1 MRPGQPTYE
10 QIKRRWGALEPR
22 ITASTALLRDAA
34 RNYKHQVKLVG
45 WSQPALGAS
54 RSLPSLPALKPSP
67 EELAAEADAAQA
79 KFLAPREVGAGG
91 GALTKSERALPV

>member
-1 MRPGQPTYE
+1 M
-10 QIKRRWGALEPR
+10 GAV
-22 ITASTALLRDAA
+22 ASLALPVVAPQLP
-34 RNYKHQVKLVG
+34 L
-45 WSQPALGAS
+45 PAL
-54 RSLPSLPALKPSP
+54 PSLKPSP

>member
-1 MRPGQPTYE
+1 M
-10 QIKRRWGALEPR
+10 
-22 ITASTALLRDAA
+22 
-34 RNYKHQVKLVG
+34 KLVG

-91 GALTKSERALPV
+91 GALTNSERALPV

>member
-10 QIKRRWGALEPR
+10 TIKRRWGALEPR

-54 RSLPSLPALKPSP
+54 RSLPSLPSLKPSP

-79 KFLAPREVGAGG
+79 KFLAPREVG
-91 GALTKSERALPV
+91 ERALPV

>member
-1 MRPGQPTYE
+1 MGL
-10 QIKRRWGALEPR
+10 LEAEPKPKPKPQ
-22 ITASTALLRDAA
+22 T
-34 RNYKHQVKLVG
+34 VKLDESSG
-45 WSQPALGAS
+45 GASESASSKPRRRKKRGNKGSGSPQLSPS